1 MKGQQRAYKKWGTVS
16 FRYVFLFPDDRE
28 EVFALNLDAH
38 TLDLLED
45 IPEELSS
52 STRLDFHQCQNCQ
65 LTIQKH
71 PNCFVSVRLVKI
83 WCERGELNPYGVTH
97 WILSLKTAFLSKL
110 YKPLILRIYSLL
122 SRAFLFSQCW

>member
-28 EVFALNLDAH
+28 EVFDLNLDAR

-71 PNCFVSVRLVKI
+71 PNCFVSTRLVKI
-83 WCERGELNPYGVTH
+83 LVRERGVEPLRCYPLDPKSSASASSATLAVH
-97 WILSLKTAFLSKL
+97 FLYPIGGEIGRPVS
-110 YKPLILRIYSLL
+110 
-122 SRAFLFSQCW
+122 